1 MPWLT
6 SYAPATI
13 LCFGRSMTRPGRRG
27 AEQPLGASGE
37 PKSQPNGN
45 AEASPSNA
53 VVLALVVAI
62 LELEQRRDRGMVVT
76 PMSRRR
82 PE

>member
-1 MPWLT
+1 MTEPSRIT
-6 SYAPATI
+6 RHESSTRGIPAT
-13 LCFGRSMTRPGRRG
+13 RP
-27 AEQPLGASGE
+27 
-37 PKSQPNGN
+37 
-45 AEASPSNA
+45 NA
-53 VVLALVVAI
+53 VVLALVLAI

>member
-1 MPWLT
+1 MT
-6 SYAPATI
+6 NGTAPDLSLKDRA
-13 LCFGRSMTRPGRRG
+13 SSDRPEGSG
-27 AEQPLGASGE
+27 VDTLGTG
-37 PKSQPNGN
+37 P
-45 AEASPSNA
+45 NA